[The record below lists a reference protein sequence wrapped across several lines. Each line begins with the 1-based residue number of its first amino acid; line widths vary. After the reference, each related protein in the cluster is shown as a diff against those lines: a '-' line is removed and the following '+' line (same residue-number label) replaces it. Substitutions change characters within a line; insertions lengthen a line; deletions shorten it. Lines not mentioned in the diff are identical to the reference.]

1 MGLNR
6 EKFCLF
12 NWFYSVCDDW
22 GGCCWPANK
31 IDECSEYATIL
42 FQLKVR
48 AARPNRFQVAKQ
60 KLTTVREIETSFRK
74 YDVNGVG
81 RLTKAD
87 MRRANEFTLQEVG
100 AEAEAGD
107 KAFCLPSL
115 TQNKTSM
122 SHLLDRGN
130 FWNGWREWR
139 RRNRFARVCWWVK

>member
-1 MGLNR
+1 MI
-6 EKFCLF
+6 EE
-12 NWFYSVCDDW
+12 

-107 KAFCLPSL
+107 KAFCLSSL

-130 FWNGWREWR
+130 F
-139 RRNRFARVCWWVK
+139 

>member
-1 MGLNR
+1 M
-6 EKFCLF
+6 
-12 NWFYSVCDDW
+12 
-22 GGCCWPANK
+22 
-31 IDECSEYATIL
+31 

-100 AEAEAGD
+100 AEAGAGTRR
-107 KAFCLPSL
+107 FVFPGSL
-115 TQNKTSM
+115 GIKPQ
-122 SHLLDRGN
+122 
-130 FWNGWREWR
+130 
-139 RRNRFARVCWWVK
+139 CPIC